1 MATKTF
7 EELKQLAIQIR
18 DEKTSKANTATRIGT
33 QMIEH
38 LNKLEQEYY
47 TIQTV
52 DGLVSEYNVSVNHPT
67 SGIDG
72 SNKYTLS
79 SAIALVPE
87 QYRSIGIKCSFMN
100 EAGQD
105 ECWEW
110 EGYSWES
117 NYFNRFDAL
126 VVNSIKSPS
135 ILLTAEDIKDLI
147 SNPGWI
153 QSSGNVNSDASW
165 VNGIIPI
172 PSGCEAIEFTEWDS
186 TPIGAVN
193 VILTN
198 NENIIRKYALDKMP
212 ISFDASGANA
222 IHLSVRKEY
231 LNKFRVLFLASPSN
245 ALLAENI
252 LSISKKTEEM
262 ADIIGEENA
271 DLSNINISG
280 FVNKIDGAVQS
291 NNSWRHGIITLS
303 DKSKQIAFIDLPQEQ
318 YSSAVVNYF
327 VDSDGNGIAGTEFTG
342 DTILGAGTVEKEIPV
357 GAKGLLLNAGAPN
370 LSQYKIK
377 IYTDGGHANKIYNLQ
392 KDILSTTE
400 KIDGSQV
407 SADLSAITN
416 FGYLNKIDGVPQS
429 NSLWRYGVI
438 PIPDGS
444 LTVRFNNLT
453 EFQYSSAVVNY
464 FVDSDGNGIA
474 GTEFTGDTILGAGI
488 IEKEIPVGAKGLMF
502 NASRDSLPTYDIS
515 IEIGSINANIERLI
529 DYVDSK
535 SGGTLN
541 EIICPDKFYA
551 VVGKEFNLYYDSLI
565 KGLDAGLQ
573 SPLGI
578 YVDIQCPDLQ
588 NASNLIGV
596 RRERMWQITGS
607 KLTADYVGEH
617 DLYITAYD
625 LYGQL
630 ISKKSAKLVVSNS
643 TALSSQ
649 KYILDVGDSLIN
661 NGPIVATMGQ
671 HFQDLG
677 GTQPTFIGQRTTD
690 GYKHEGYPGYTFDSF
705 TGSGSENAYFIFDID
720 NGINVSIG
728 DKYSTNSSTYTISD
742 IRIEGQDNKLRLR
755 CTRSGSTTPNQT
767 GTLTKVSGASSSPQS
782 IEYSAF
788 EAETGNPFWDSNTGS
803 INFSKY
809 REKMGMGG
817 NKFDLV
823 VIMLGANDCILK
835 SSTSLQGSVNNAIAL
850 INAILSDAGDYPT
863 KIILQMTPPDAN
875 TISSWQVYGDMSSSR
890 KMRYWDNLWTLR
902 KLLYKEFSKPNWDG
916 KVFLGQ
922 AALGIDRYYGYPYIE
937 VTSSSRI
944 STIKEIYH
952 TNSVHPK
959 NEGYQ
964 QLGDGYFLQAL
975 SLLVRA

>member
-303 DKSKQIAFIDLPQEQ
+303 DKSKQIAFIDLPQE
-318 YSSAVVNYF
+318 
-327 VDSDGNGIAGTEFTG
+327 
-342 DTILGAGTVEKEIPV
+342 
-357 GAKGLLLNAGAPN
+357 
-370 LSQYKIK
+370 
-377 IYTDGGHANKIYNLQ
+377 
-392 KDILSTTE
+392 
-400 KIDGSQV
+400 
-407 SADLSAITN
+407 
-416 FGYLNKIDGVPQS
+416 
-429 NSLWRYGVI
+429 
-438 PIPDGS
+438 
-444 LTVRFNNLT
+444 
-453 EFQYSSAVVNY
+453 QYSSAVVNY

-850 INAILSDAGDYPT
+850 LTLPCKDVEDFRIQSFAPSIITTKSNLLPPIPIFSLYLEKLIEPVLESQNGFPVSASNAEYS
-863 KIILQMTPPDAN
+863 
-875 TISSWQVYGDMSSSR
+875 
-890 KMRYWDNLWTLR
+890 
-902 KLLYKEFSKPNWDG
+902 
-916 KVFLGQ
+916 
-922 AALGIDRYYGYPYIE
+922 ID
-937 VTSSSRI
+937 
-944 STIKEIYH
+944 
-952 TNSVHPK
+952 
-959 NEGYQ
+959 
-964 QLGDGYFLQAL
+964 
-975 SLLVRA
+975 